1 MEKQQI
7 KELIIEHKERFLGRG
22 NLVRR
27 DVQAE
32 VARYLLQ
39 REIIVVTGIRRS
51 GKSSLLRLICE
62 DLMTQ
67 GSAAPAAPT
76 ALTAPTTPVAAASPV
91 DGPPAGASLT
101 PVLPANILYLN
112 FDDE

>member
-67 GSAAPAAPT
+67 GSAAAAAQTAPAA
-76 ALTAPTTPVAAASPV
+76 AAAR
-91 DGPPAGASLT
+91 
-101 PVLPANILYLN
+101 
-112 FDDE
+112 

>member
-1 MEKQQI
+1 MEKQQL
-7 KELIIEHKERFLGRG
+7 KELIIEHKERFLGRRD
-22 NLVRR
+22 LVRR

-62 DLMTQ
+62 DL
-67 GSAAPAAPT
+67 
-76 ALTAPTTPVAAASPV
+76 LTRGDAV
-91 DGPPAGASLT
+91 
-101 PVLPANILYLN
+101 PANILYLN
-112 FDDE
+112 FDDERFILWILS

>member
-51 GKSSLLRLICE
+51 GKSSLLILLRVQ
-62 DLMTQ
+62 DVTN
-67 GSAAPAAPT
+67 PW
-76 ALTAPTTPVAAASPV
+76 PV
-91 DGPPAGASLT
+91 GQ
-101 PVLPANILYLN
+101 LP
-112 FDDE
+112 DC

>member
-39 REIIVVTGIRRS
+39 REIIVVTGIRGS

-67 GSAAPAAPT
+67 GSAAP
-76 ALTAPTTPVAAASPV
+76 TAPAAIATAAALVLPVAPVASPKNANFQ
-91 DGPPAGASLT
+91 DLT
-101 PVLPANILYLN
+101 PSCPL
-112 FDDE
+112 